1 MFKTKE
7 ASQIVGVSKRTL
19 QYYDDLGLLKITRD
33 QSGNRIYDDETLEM
47 IWKIMLLK
55 EMRFSLKEIKQLI
68 HSSKEEYEALLNHKI
83 LEIQQEIQ
91 DKETS
96 IHLISNTI
104 ENGIIHPKELPEEN
118 YLNKIKSLKRELER
132 GNKNE

>member
-55 EMRFSLKEIKQLI
+55 EMGFSLKEIKQLI

-118 YLNKIKSLKRELER
+118 YLDKIKSLKSELER